1 MSLSKYFNPIPDAS
15 VTFDGATVQLEES
28 LGAVQNDEESASEFK
43 NVGHLEISDITFRAN
58 EGEVVLVLGNPT
70 SALFKGLFHG
80 HKHLKYSPEGSIR
93 FKDNEYKQ
101 FASKCPHQIIYNNEQ
116 DIHFPYLTV
125 EQTIDFALSCK
136 FHIPKQE
143 RIEMRDELLKEF
155 GLSHVKKTY
164 VGNDYVRG
172 VSGGERKRI
181 SIIETF
187 IANGSVYL
195 WDNSTKGLDSA
206 TALEFL
212 SITQKMAKATRSV
225 NFVKISQASDKI
237 VSKFDKI
244 LMLGNSFQVFYGTM
258 EECLTHFHDTLQIKK
273 KP

>member
-1 MSLSKYFNPIPDAS
+1 
-15 VTFDGATVQLEES
+15 
-28 LGAVQNDEESASEFK
+28 
-43 NVGHLEISDITFRAN
+43 
-58 EGEVVLVLGNPT
+58 
-70 SALFKGLFHG
+70 
-80 HKHLKYSPEGSIR
+80 
-93 FKDNEYKQ
+93 
-101 FASKCPHQIIYNNEQ
+101 
-116 DIHFPYLTV
+116 
-125 EQTIDFALSCK
+125 
-136 FHIPKQE
+136 
-143 RIEMRDELLKEF
+143 MRDELLKEF

-244 LMLGNSFQVFYGTM
+244 LMLGDSFQVFYGTM

-273 KP
+273 TLTIVLLNI